1 MREFPKYTV
10 FTLIEEIKRFFFVFI
25 CGLNIGIWRKF
36 QQKTVPH
43 LQNRAL
49 QNQRLTKALMF
60 VSVMTL
66 SSWLPSVAY
75 NLADF
80 FEYKMSDN
88 IFLVSF
94 FMYFSNSFI
103 NPVVYALR
111 IPEFKQALNQCC
123 FARKKV
129 RRSQENLKGTST
141 LTTE

>member
-1 MREFPKYTV
+1 
-10 FTLIEEIKRFFFVFI
+10 
-25 CGLNIGIWRKF
+25 
-36 QQKTVPH
+36 

-60 VSVMTL
+60 VSVMAL
-66 SSWLPSVAY
+66 SSWLPSVVY

-88 IFLVSF
+88 IFLVTF
-94 FMYFSNSFI
+94 FMYFSNSLI

-111 IPEFKQALNQCC
+111 IPEFKHALHQCC

-129 RRSQENLKGTST
+129 RRSQGNLKGNKMAADLT
-141 LTTE
+141 LVMHRRTLITDHNNLQLTFEQEIVDNDL